1 MSVDAEYLFGH
12 TTGVQIQFFILPL
25 IIYFLSLQIWI
36 MYLVTGIYLF
46 YLFMP
51 LILLLI
57 GSFGSV
63 WMNSLLPSGLTFQW
77 YLDLWE
83 DVSFRNAFMVS
94 MKVVLAT
101 CVLSTFLSLPLA
113 YALHKGTSKGVKIAG
128 RIAFLLPI
136 AVPPV
141 VLAFGFILVFS
152 SDALPWLGSIWLL
165 IAGHVILT
173 LPYLLNTLVS
183 DMRHL
188 RLDELELAAECLGA
202 SFFERFMDII
212 VPLVRHSLASG
223 LIMVAALSIG
233 EFQLSNLVSGFLSRN
248 YPVVLLQAFYGATG
262 FACAA
267 TVVLLALAIVAAF
280 SGALTARS
288 TSRYRRK

>member
-1 MSVDAEYLFGH
+1 M
-12 TTGVQIQFFILPL
+12 
-25 IIYFLSLQIWI
+25 YF
-36 MYLVTGIYLF
+36 VTGIYMF
-46 YLFMP
+46 YLFLP

-57 GSFGSV
+57 GSFGEV
-63 WMNSLLPSGLTFQW
+63 WMNSLLPSGLTGQW
-77 YLDLWE
+77 YIDLWN
-83 DVSFRNAFMVS
+83 DVSFRNAFLVS

-101 CVLSTFLSLPLA
+101 GVICTFLALPLA
-113 YALHKGTSKGVKIAG
+113 YALHKGTSKGLKIAG
-128 RIAFLLPI
+128 RIVFLLPI

-152 SDALPWLGSIWLL
+152 SNVLPWLGSIWLL

-188 RLDELELAAECLGA
+188 GLDEMELAAECLGA
-202 SFFERFMDII
+202 SFVERFVDIVI
-212 VPLVRHSLASG
+212 PIVRHSLASG

-233 EFQLSNLVSGFLSRN
+233 EFQLSNLVAGFMSRN

-267 TVVLLALAIVAAF
+267 TVVLLGLALLAAF
-280 SGALTARS
+280 SGALTAKS
-288 TSRYRRK
+288 AGMYRRK

>member
-1 MSVDAEYLFGH
+1 MSVDAQYLFGH

-25 IIYFLSLQIWI
+25 IICFRSLQIGI
-36 MYLVTGIYLF
+36 MYIVTGIYLF

-128 RIAFLLPI
+128 RVAFLLPI

-267 TVVLLALAIVAAF
+267 TVVLLSLAIVAAF

>member
-1 MSVDAEYLFGH
+1 
-12 TTGVQIQFFILPL
+12 
-25 IIYFLSLQIWI
+25 
-36 MYLVTGIYLF
+36 MYVVTGIYLS

-51 LILLLI
+51 LILLLV

-77 YLDLWE
+77 YMDLWE

-101 CVLSTFLSLPLA
+101 CVSSTFLSLPLA

-267 TVVLLALAIVAAF
+267 TVVLLSLAIVAAF

-288 TSRYRRK
+288 TSRFRRK